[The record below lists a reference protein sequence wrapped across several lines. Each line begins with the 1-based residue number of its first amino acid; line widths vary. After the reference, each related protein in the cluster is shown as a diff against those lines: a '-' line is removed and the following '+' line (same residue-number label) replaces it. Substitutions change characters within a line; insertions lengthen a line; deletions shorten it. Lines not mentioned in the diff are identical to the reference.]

1 MSEVTN
7 LVSLVSFL
15 VANDGIS
22 LRDAAKATHRTPAR
36 LLRDL
41 ERLMMCGVPPYSPS
55 DYINYSLHGTGK
67 AAQVRVKFAGHFARP
82 LNFTPQET
90 LALKYA
96 LEHFSRGADEQTQ
109 KQIDG
114 LTNMLREA
122 LHGRVHELLNDAA
135 KGFVTPRQTERM
147 RKLIGMLSEAIEDQ
161 QLVEIEYYSAH
172 RARLARR
179 IVHPFGVLEIGAH
192 FYLYAYC
199 NTADATRHFRLDR
212 IRSAEPIDKF
222 FDEQPPKRR
231 DAGKMES
238 LFHGKPKAKLVVRFS
253 KQVAREVIDEW
264 SDSPGVKIKQ
274 LADGRAQIE
283 TPLFNQFWAIGFV
296 MGFGEHAELIEP
308 KTLRDELAH
317 TVRSSLSAHTE

>member
-15 VANDGIS
+15 VANEGIS

-55 DYINYSLHGTGK
+55 DYINYSLQGSGK
-67 AAQVRVKFAGHFARP
+67 TAQVHVRFAGHFARP
-82 LNFTPQET
+82 LNFTPQES

-96 LEHFSRGADEQTQ
+96 LEHFSRGADARTQ

-122 LHGRVHELLNDAA
+122 LQGRVHELLNDSA

-147 RKLIGMLSEAIEDQ
+147 RQLIGMLAEAIEDQ

-172 RARLARR
+172 RARLAKRV
-179 IVHPFGVLEIGAH
+179 VHPFAVLEIGAH

-199 NTADATRHFRLDR
+199 NTAEETRHFRLDR
-212 IRSAEPIDKF
+212 IRKAEPIDKF

-231 DAGKMES
+231 ELGKMES
-238 LFHGKPKAKLVVRFS
+238 LFHGRPKSRLVVRFS
-253 KQVAREVIDEW
+253 KLVAAEVVEEW
-264 SDSPGVKIKQ
+264 SESPGVKIKK
-274 LADGRAQIE
+274 LGDGRAVIE
-283 TPLFNQFWAIGFV
+283 TPLYNPFWAIGFV
-296 MGFGEHAELIEP
+296 MGFGEHADLLEP
-308 KTLRDELAH
+308 KHLRDELAQ
-317 TVRSSLSAHTE
+317 TIRQSLAAHK